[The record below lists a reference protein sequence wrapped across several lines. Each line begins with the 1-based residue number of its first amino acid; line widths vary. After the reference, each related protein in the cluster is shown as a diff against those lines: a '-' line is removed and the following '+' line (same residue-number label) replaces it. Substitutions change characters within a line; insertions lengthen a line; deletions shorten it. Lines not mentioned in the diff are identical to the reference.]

1 MKNIFM
7 GFKSSSVKC
16 CCNCPLIFS
25 VWVDFVVVTGFVQR
39 CCEFLDLVFVIFFSF
54 LFIVVCFRFVTWRW
68 RSVWL
73 YIGYVIWFESIKYV
87 FLHWRYGFLVLVLFY
102 WMHISIQ
109 LDRFYLDVARKGK
122 VRRCSVL
129 MVVIVHHTLKILS
142 VVVPSCVVGELWYV
156 YVVCSSLD
164 ISWLRLKFEDH
175 CNSVDS
181 VLNWLFMACSY
192 FERRCWNLDHLCV
205 GRRSIR
211 LFKCS

>member
-1 MKNIFM
+1 MSCVIMHKWKIYLWVSNRRRW
-7 GFKSSSVKC
+7 SVAATVLSYSRC
-16 CCNCPLIFS
+16 ELILLWSLVSFNVIVSFS
-25 VWVDFVVVTGFVQR
+25 IW
-39 CCEFLDLVFVIFFSF
+39 FLLYFFSF

-73 YIGYVIWFESIKYV
+73 YIAYVIWFENIKYV

-142 VVVPSCVVGELWYV
+142 VVVPSCVVGELW
-156 YVVCSSLD
+156 
-164 ISWLRLKFEDH
+164 
-175 CNSVDS
+175 
-181 VLNWLFMACSY
+181 
-192 FERRCWNLDHLCV
+192 
-205 GRRSIR
+205 
-211 LFKCS
+211 